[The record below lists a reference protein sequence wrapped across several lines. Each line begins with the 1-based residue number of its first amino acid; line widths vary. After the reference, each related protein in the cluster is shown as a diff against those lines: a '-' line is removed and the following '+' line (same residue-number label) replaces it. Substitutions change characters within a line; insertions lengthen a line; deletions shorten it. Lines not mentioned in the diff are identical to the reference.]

1 MNEVFHLVQREAAR
15 HWIIDDSGSDLRI
28 KHVQIEGS
36 VGVGLAAR
44 LVWRNYRLVA
54 AIGGSAGAAPSLC
67 DPSSYRPYSTGS
79 CGCIL
84 CTAHRDSIANA
95 VSVHWLL
102 NQGFASGC
110 WNWGRRLQF

>member
-84 CTAHRDSIANA
+84 CTAHRDSIAGTPA
-95 VSVHWLL
+95 MHQLL
-102 NQGFASGC
+102 KEPLASLPEL
-110 WNWGRRLQF
+110 RRKT

>member
-44 LVWRNYRLVA
+44 LVWRN
-54 AIGGSAGAAPSLC
+54 
-67 DPSSYRPYSTGS
+67 
-79 CGCIL
+79 
-84 CTAHRDSIANA
+84 
-95 VSVHWLL
+95 
-102 NQGFASGC
+102 
-110 WNWGRRLQF
+110 

>member
-1 MNEVFHLVQREAAR
+1 MDGVALVVGVGPPPRAVHELVTHHDVA
-15 HWIIDDSGSDLRI
+15 GSDLRI

-54 AIGGSAGAAPSLC
+54 AIGDSAGAAPSLC
-67 DPSSYRPYSTGS
+67 DPSSHRPYSTGS

-84 CTAHRDSIANA
+84 CTAHRDSVANT

-102 NQGFASGC
+102 NQGFASG
-110 WNWGRRLQF
+110 

>member
-67 DPSSYRPYSTGS
+67 DPSSHRPYSTGS

-84 CTAHRDSIANA
+84 CTDRKSTRLNSSHVAISYA
-95 VSVHWLL
+95 VFCLKKK
-102 NQGFASGC
+102 
-110 WNWGRRLQF
+110 